1 MSKKILFIT
10 GLSGFVGTNLQ
21 QFFVDEFELRAIPRI
36 RSTNQ
41 DEFNSFFNN
50 YHPNSAFIH
59 LAGKAHDLKQVS
71 EPEDYYTVNT
81 ELTKIIFDKFLA
93 SDAKTFIFLSSVKA
107 VSDDLKVILTEDTNP
122 NPVSHYGK
130 SKLLA
135 EQYILSKKI
144 PDTKRVYILR
154 SCMIHG
160 PGNKGN
166 LNLLYKFVSVG
177 IPWPLG
183 AFKNKRSFLSI
194 DNLIFIIKELIER
207 EDIPTGLF
215 NVADDEALPTNY
227 IISIIAKSQNRK
239 LKIWKIS
246 KGLIYSLSKLGDL
259 LRLPLTTER
268 LEKLTESYVVSNE
281 KINSAIGKDL
291 PVSARDGF
299 LKTFTAFNTNVK

>member
-1 MSKKILFIT
+1 MLQAQPQEAQGVASLPT
-10 GLSGFVGTNLQ
+10 GDMYQEDSFASGGIY
-21 QFFVDEFELRAIPRI
+21 IP
-36 RSTNQ
+36 
-41 DEFNSFFNN
+41 
-50 YHPNSAFIH
+50 
-59 LAGKAHDLKQVS
+59 
-71 EPEDYYTVNT
+71 
-81 ELTKIIFDKFLA
+81 
-93 SDAKTFIFLSSVKA
+93 
-107 VSDDLKVILTEDTNP
+107 
-122 NPVSHYGK
+122 
-130 SKLLA
+130 
-135 EQYILSKKI
+135 
-144 PDTKRVYILR
+144 
-154 SCMIHG
+154 
-160 PGNKGN
+160 
-166 LNLLYKFVSVG
+166 
-177 IPWPLG
+177 
-183 AFKNKRSFLSI
+183 SI